1 MTRTM
6 RAILILSVLLAA
18 LPGAPVAR
26 ADESAYKVVVNSG
39 NPASSV
45 SRDQL
50 SALFL
55 KKAPWPNGQSVQPI
69 DLAEDSPV
77 RRAFTSTVH
86 GRPVGAVKAYWQQK
100 VFSGRDV
107 PPPEKATDAA
117 VLAFVEANPGAIGYV
132 SAAAPIGRGVKE
144 VTVN

>member
-1 MTRTM
+1 MRRAM
-6 RAILILSVLLAA
+6 RAGFLVFLTLVL
-18 LPGAPVAR
+18 APASW
-26 ADESAYKVVVNSG
+26 AGEDYKVVANSA
-39 NPASSV
+39 NPTSSV

-50 SALFL
+50 SGLFL

-77 RRAFTSTVH
+77 RRAFTSAVH
-86 GRPVGAVKAYWQQK
+86 GRPVSAVKAYWQQK

-107 PPPEKATDAA
+107 PPPEKASDAA
-117 VLAFVEANPGAIGYV
+117 VLAYVEANPGAIGYV
-132 SAAAPIGRGVKE
+132 SAAAPIGHGVKE

>member
-1 MTRTM
+1 MNRAMRTS
-6 RAILILSVLLAA
+6 ILLFLTLA
-18 LPGAPVAR
+18 VA
-26 ADESAYKVVVNSG
+26 SASWAGEEYKVVVNSA
-39 NPASSV
+39 NPTSSV

-50 SALFL
+50 SSLFL
-55 KKAPWPNGQSVQPI
+55 KKAPWPSGQPVQPV

-77 RRAFTSTVH
+77 RRAFTSAVH
-86 GRPVGAVKAYWQQK
+86 GRPVTAVKAYWQQK

-107 PPPEKATDAA
+107 PPAEKASDAA

-132 SAAAPIGRGVKE
+132 SAATPIGRGVKE